1 MKKALITGV
10 AGFAGSHLARYL
22 LTQKITVYGLFH
34 PEHTTTNV
42 DEIRSRINL
51 IPCNLLKKR
60 DLEKTILNIDPDYVF
75 NLAAYS
81 SPAQSFKS
89 PAKTIQNNINTQL
102 NLLESLVKLR
112 SKAKILIV
120 GSSDE
125 YGQPK
130 NLISLDEKTP
140 LAPISPYAVSKVAQ
154 DLLGYQFFVS
164 EKLRIIR
171 VRPFNHIGPGQSK
184 AFVIPS
190 FAGQIASLEKKGG
203 GTIKVGNLET
213 WRDFTD
219 VRDMV
224 RAYILALEKGKP
236 GEVYNIGSGKPV
248 RIADILEK
256 LISLSNVRIKIQQDR
271 ELFRPVE
278 IQKIYCDFSKFN
290 KQTGWKPQ
298 IPISKTLSDT
308 IEYERNILGQKLN

>member
-42 DEIRSRINL
+42 DEIESRINL
-51 IPCNLLKKR
+51 IPCDLLKKS
-60 DLEKTILNIDPDYVF
+60 DLEEKILNIDPDYVF

-125 YGQPK
+125 YGQPTGSFP
-130 NLISLDEKTP
+130 IDEKTP
-140 LAPISPYAVSKVAQ
+140 LAPISPYAISKVAQ

-171 VRPFNHIGPGQSK
+171 VRPFNHIGPMQSK

-190 FAGQIASLEKKGG
+190 FVAQIVKLEGKGG

-236 GEVYNIGSGKPV
+236 GEVYNIGSGKPIKI
-248 RIADILEK
+248 RDILKK
-256 LISLSNVRIKIQQDR
+256 LIALSNVKIKVIQDKK
-271 ELFRPVE
+271 LFRPAE
-278 IQKIYCDFSKFN
+278 IEKIYCDFSKFN

-298 IPISKTLSDT
+298 IPIAETLSDT
-308 IEYERNILGQKLN
+308 IEYERSKLEN

>member
-51 IPCNLLKKR
+51 IPCNLLGKLDLGKK
-60 DLEKTILNIDPDYVF
+60 ILIANPDYVF
-75 NLAAYS
+75 HLAAYS
-81 SPAQSFKS
+81 SPAESFKN
-89 PAKTIQNNINTQL
+89 PAKTLKNNIVSEL
-102 NLLESLVKLR
+102 NLLETLVKEK
-112 SKAKILIV
+112 SKAKILII

-125 YGQPK
+125 YGQPIS
-130 NLISLDEKTP
+130 NLPIDEKTP
-140 LAPISPYAVSKVAQ
+140 LVPISPYALSKVVQ
-154 DLLGYQFFVS
+154 DLLGYQFFANH
-164 EKLRIIR
+164 KLQIVR
-171 VRPFNHIGPGQSK
+171 VRPFNHIGPMQSR

-190 FAGQIASLEKKGG
+190 FAAQVVSLESKGG
-203 GTIKVGNLET
+203 GTMKVGNLRS

-224 RAYILALEKGKP
+224 RAYLLALEKGKP
-236 GEVYNIGSGKPV
+236 GEVYNIGSGKPIKIWDV
-248 RIADILEK
+248 LKK
-256 LISLSNVRIKIQQDR
+256 LIALSNVKIKVIQDKK
-271 ELFRPVE
+271 LLRPVE
-278 IQKIYCDFSKFN
+278 INKIYCDFSKFN